1 MYTEYTIIYIY
12 IYIIHISSYMFQLFR
27 SRSFSSHVACFP
39 FTQWLQVCK
48 SPILYI
54 FIPKRVT
61 VTSTKSRDPWLQGI
75 LINGGTM
82 THLLHQPQTG
92 GEFSP
97 TTNKTING
105 LQLDFNPTGVYILGY
120 SPLITH

>member
-1 MYTEYTIIYIY
+1 M
-12 IYIIHISSYMFQLFR
+12 
-27 SRSFSSHVACFP
+27 
-39 FTQWLQVCK
+39 
-48 SPILYI
+48 
-54 FIPKRVT
+54 
-61 VTSTKSRDPWLQGI
+61 TSTKSRDPWLQGI

-105 LQLDFNPTGVYILGY
+105 LQLDFNPTGVRLQSLRVDFWDNLAP
-120 SPLITH
+120 SPLPVVA